1 MAVDINVAAQI
12 ITNIALM
19 LGGIVIIGGVVYVVA
34 RFYLIWKRNDTTCII
49 LEEDGFGSTSMVR
62 DWAGVYVD
70 NKTQN
75 KRFFLKNNNV
85 GLNPDKIPYIRNTKG
100 KKYVFLR
107 KVGLKNFNYINL
119 DQLFTENPKIMV
131 GEEDVNWAI
140 NAYERQKK
148 VFGTTLLQQLLPYI
162 GITIMGVFILGML
175 VVLFQKVEVLAEVAE
190 AFKEAAQAFAQAK
203 SGTTVVPGAG

>member
-62 DWAGVYVD
+62 DLAGVYVD

-203 SGTTVVPGAG
+203 SGTVVVPGAG

>member
-19 LGGIVIIGGVVYVVA
+19 LGGVVVIGGVVYVVA

-62 DWAGVYVD
+62 DLAGVYVD

-75 KRFFLKNNNV
+75 KRFFLKDNNV
-85 GLNPDKIPYIRNTKG
+85 GLNPDKIPYIRNIKG